1 MSVGELKKEEESNG
15 MANKYYSFQDVCRQ
29 SGPVWLGHFI

>member
-15 MANKYYSFQDVCRQ
+15 MANKYYEQKHKNNEDTFK
-29 SGPVWLGHFI
+29 